1 MTILELILRATETE
15 LRCALRS
22 RSVRCEFRAA
32 LGGGAG
38 GGERGSGKEL
48 EGEGTVRGSF

>member
-1 MTILELILRATETE
+1 MRFV
-15 LRCALRS
+15 RDRS
-22 RSVRCEFRAA
+22 AA
-32 LGGGAG
+32 NFVPRWGGGAG